1 MRFPKEGKRHGV
13 FNGCALLKAKKI
25 SAHNSKMECVRTKK
39 ELRRKS
45 ENNKKRDL

>member
-1 MRFPKEGKRHGV
+1 MGFLMD
-13 FNGCALLKAKKI
+13 ALCSKQKKI